1 MNNIAPSLS
10 NDLFYKETSGP
21 KDSFR
26 GFMSS
31 ARNFSKCSK
40 QIWSWPSLSKFAF
53 LIRTS
58 HFLKS
63 LLFLRAVDRWKL
75 IHLLESLGVLFEHP
89 TTAHS
94 TILELML
101 SSLKLVRF
109 GRDAQGHH
117 ARHPSLQHGFQN
129 GGRSNCSATELFTVT
144 VRLKGKFT
152 S

>member
-1 MNNIAPSLS
+1 MYNIAPSLW
-10 NDLFYKETSGP
+10 NDLFTKKSPRDNFSG
-21 KDSFR
+21 FV
-26 GFMSS
+26 SS
-31 ARNFSKCSK
+31 ARNFSKCSE
-40 QIWSWPSLSKFAF
+40 QIWHWPSLSKFAF

-58 HFLKS
+58 HSLKS
-63 LLFLRAVDRWKL
+63 GLFFKGSRWKL
-75 IHLLESLGVLFEHP
+75 IHLFESLGVLFEHP

-109 GRDAQGHH
+109 GRCTQWRH
-117 ARHPSLQHGFQN
+117 ARRPNLRHGFQN
-129 GGRSNCSATELFTVT
+129 GGRSNCSGTELFAVT